1 MPFYADI
8 SHGDI
13 DHKFERII
21 DDITQIQAQIQ
32 RMSKD
37 SPVNQAQFLLDKAI
51 EELVDLKIDLT
62 PQVEADGFVTPKEY
76 LTTSSPSR

>member
-1 MPFYADI
+1 MPFYADM
-8 SHGDI
+8 SHSDI
-13 DHKFERII
+13 NNKFERII

-37 SPVNQAQFLLDKAI
+37 SPVNQAQFLLDTASV
-51 EELVDLKIDLT
+51 ELVDLKIDLT